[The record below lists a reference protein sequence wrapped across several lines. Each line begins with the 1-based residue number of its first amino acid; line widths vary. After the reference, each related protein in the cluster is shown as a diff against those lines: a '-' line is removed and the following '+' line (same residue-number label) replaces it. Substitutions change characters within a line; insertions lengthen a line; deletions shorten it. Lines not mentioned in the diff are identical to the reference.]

1 VALQRQGRRGTQPPG
16 QPDVTIV
23 EVAESQARRTTLV
36 VLGILLIIAVA
47 LATYFGVKASLKEM
61 RGVNLQSRLDAELRA
76 LDVWVAQRS
85 NVVERWAVDERVR
98 SRVQMLVAAD
108 GAAGGAADRCNARE
122 AQELAALLRPALEV
136 RRFDTYDVID
146 RGGLIVASHDPA
158 RCGMRV
164 STRKFLGA
172 LERTFSGKTSF
183 LRPFTEQ
190 ERLPER
196 ADSAS
201 HDPHVW
207 FESPVHGTRAGPIA
221 ALGFAEPAGAE
232 FASLL
237 RGARTGETDEIYLFD
252 ARGVMVSDSRHG
264 DKLTAAGMLEAQAR
278 GHTMLRVQVRDPGP
292 DAGVRG
298 EGGRSAQ
305 PLTRLAAVA
314 IAAQD
319 SQDPRRQRGV
329 LLEPYR
335 NYFGVE
341 VVGAWRWLPE
351 YEVGAALEIEAQ
363 EAYAPVKFLE
373 RAFAVV
379 LALSAAAMVGIV
391 FSLRA
396 TLRLRRGLG
405 SYRRLGHYRLIREI
419 GEGGMASIYL
429 GRHALLKRPIAIKIL
444 KRALAT
450 DEMIARFEREVQ
462 LASQLNHPNTI
473 EIYDYGRTRG
483 GDFYYVMEY
492 LDGITL
498 SSLVAR
504 DGSLGAA
511 RTIHLMRQVCAAL
524 KEAHAQGVLHRDIK
538 PENIMACVRGGEY
551 DVVKILDFGLV
562 KSMRDEVSR
571 DVTGTIKVLGTPA
584 YMAPERF
591 GSDAVVDERADIYA
605 VGAVAYLLLAG
616 KRIFHEA
623 SGEDLQVR
631 IVHTTVPRPSEVSG
645 QAVPRALEALVLRCL
660 AKKPDERP
668 GSIAE
673 VLVTLEQLAL
683 SHPWSQV
690 QAESWWQAYRRES
703 GTNAQETV

>member
-1 VALQRQGRRGTQPPG
+1 MALPRHARRGTQPPG

-23 EVAESQARRTTLV
+23 EFAESQARRTTLV

-85 NVVERWAVDERVR
+85 NVVERWAEDERVR
-98 SRVQMLVAAD
+98 SRVQMLVD
-108 GAAGGAADRCNARE
+108 RIGAGSASAEPCSGRE

-183 LRPFTEQ
+183 LRPFTEA

-196 ADSAS
+196 AGSAS

-207 FESPVHGTRAGPIA
+207 FESPVRGARAEPIA

-232 FASLL
+232 FATLL

-264 DKLTAAGMLEAQAR
+264 DKLEAAGMLEAQAR
-278 GHTMLRVQVRDPGP
+278 GATMLRVQVRDPGP
-292 DAGVRG
+292 ERG
-298 EGGRSAQ
+298 ADSRSAQ

-314 IAAQD
+314 IAAQE
-319 SQDPRRQRGV
+319 SHDPERQRGV

-363 EAYAPVKFLE
+363 EAYAPVQFLE

-405 SYRRLGHYRLIREI
+405 SFRRLGHYRLIREI
-419 GEGGMASIYL
+419 GEGGMASIHL

-498 SSLVAR
+498 SSLVTR

-511 RTIHLMRQVCAAL
+511 RTIYLMRQVCAAL

-571 DVTGTIKVLGTPA
+571 DVTGAIQVLGTPA

-591 GSDAVVDERADIYA
+591 GSDAMVDERADIYA

-631 IVHTTVPRPSEVSG
+631 IVHSTVPRPSQVSG
-645 QAVPRALEALVLRCL
+645 QAVPQALEALVLRCL

-683 SHPWSQV
+683 SHPWSQM

>member
-1 VALQRQGRRGTQPPG
+1 VALPRSLSRSPKPPG
-16 QPDVTIV
+16 EPDVTIV
-23 EVAESQARRTTLV
+23 EFAESQARRTTLV
-36 VLGILLIIAVA
+36 VLGVLLIIAVA

-85 NVVERWAVDERVR
+85 NVVERWAEDERIRTLVR
-98 SRVQMLVAAD
+98 TLAAAN
-108 GAAGGAADRCNARE
+108 GAAARANPCTGPA
-122 AQELAALLRPALEV
+122 AQELAELLRPALAV

-146 RGGLIVASHDPA
+146 RGGLIIASHDPS
-158 RCGMRV
+158 RCGQRV
-164 STRKFLGA
+164 STRRFLGA

-183 LRPFTEQ
+183 LRPYTER

-196 ADSAS
+196 AAAAS
-201 HDPHVW
+201 DHPHVW
-207 FESPVHGTRAGPIA
+207 FEAPVPDARGEPIA

-237 RGARTGETDEIYLFD
+237 RGARTTETDEIYLFD
-252 ARGVMVSDSRHG
+252 ARGTMVSDSRHA
-264 DKLTAAGMLEAQAR
+264 DRLAAAGMLDANAG

-292 DAGVRG
+292 DAAAAARG
-298 EGGRSAQ
+298 GERASQ

-314 IAAQD
+314 IAAQE
-319 SQDPRRQRGV
+319 SRDPSRQRGV

-335 NYFGVE
+335 NYFGAE

-351 YEVGAALEIEAQ
+351 YELGAALELDAQ

-405 SYRRLGHYRLIREI
+405 RFRRLGHYRLIREI

-462 LASQLNHPNTI
+462 LASQLDHPNTI
-473 EIYDYGRTRG
+473 EIFDYGRTRG

-498 SSLVAR
+498 ASLVAR
-504 DGSLGAA
+504 DGALPAA
-511 RTIHLMRQVCAAL
+511 RAIHLMRQVCAAL
-524 KEAHAQGVLHRDIK
+524 KEAHAQGVVHRDIK

-571 DVTGTIKVLGTPA
+571 DVTGAIKVLGTPA

-591 GSDAVVDERADIYA
+591 GQNAVVDERADIYA

-616 KRIFHEA
+616 RRIFHDA
-623 SGEDLQVR
+623 SGEDLQLR
-631 IVHTTVPRPSEVSG
+631 IVHSPVPPLADAG
-645 QAVPRALEALVLRCL
+645 AQAVPQALEALVLRCL

-668 GSIAE
+668 GSVAE
-673 VLVTLEQLAL
+673 VLVTLEALAS
-683 SHPWSQV
+683 SHPWGQA
-690 QAESWWQAYRRES
+690 QAESWWQAYRRET